1 MGCQGYPVNLTGFVL
16 KLKIYSKSYI
26 PIFQYFYTVQIVAQK
41 PKEFY
46 NIEVHKNQVKGSWK
60 RGSTAGGR
68 TNFSDNKLS
77 RIFATN
83 PQYLI
88 KNEGAENCKCVVAL
102 SQSTMG
108 IKHDDLLSIGKAK
121 VSFLQNSPHHLRSKT
136 LNYQ

>member
-16 KLKIYSKSYI
+16 KVKIYSKSYI

-68 TNFSDNKLS
+68 TNFSDTSLS
-77 RIFATN
+77 RKFATN

>member
-1 MGCQGYPVNLTGFVL
+1 M
-16 KLKIYSKSYI
+16 
-26 PIFQYFYTVQIVAQK
+26 AQK

-46 NIEVHKNQVKGSWK
+46 NINVQKNQIKGSWN

-68 TNFSDNKLS
+68 TNHSDTYLS
-77 RIFATN
+77 RKFATN

-88 KNEGAENCKCVVAL
+88 KNEGTENCKCVIAL

-121 VSFLQNSPHHLRSKT
+121 ISFLWDSPYHLG
-136 LNYQ
+136 

>member
-1 MGCQGYPVNLTGFVL
+1 MEVNGLLGLSCKSNRLCL
-16 KLKIYSKSYI
+16 KTKNYSKSYI

-60 RGSTAGGR
+60 RGLTAGGR

-108 IKHDDLLSIGKAK
+108 IKHDDLLSKGKAK
-121 VSFLQNSPHHLRSKT
+121 ILFLQNSPHHLR
-136 LNYQ
+136 